1 MAPTAGPS
9 LFHHPATIL
18 RRTRFGETKPM
29 NEQFTRQTQDML
41 SAAKDARIP
50 ENVQAF
56 AEDSVAKTRD
66 AYSKMTVAAN
76 ESARA
81 AEEILQVAQAG
92 AKSFGEKI
100 LHNTNVN
107 AEAIFDAA
115 EAMARAKTLP
125 EIARL
130 QALFVQQQLAAA
142 SSQSKEF
149 FELSSKIS
157 RQTLESMNAVATK
170 TFEQMKK
177 VG

>member
-1 MAPTAGPS
+1 
-9 LFHHPATIL
+9 
-18 RRTRFGETKPM
+18 M
-29 NEQFTRQTQDML
+29 NEEFTRQTQEML

-66 AYSKMTVAAN
+66 AYSKMSAAAK
-76 ESARA
+76 EGAQA
-81 AEEILQVAQAG
+81 AEEVILTAQAG
-92 AKSFGEKI
+92 AKSFGEKF
-100 LHNTNVN
+100 LQNASVN
-107 AEAIFDAA
+107 AEAMFDVA

-130 QALFVQQQLAAA
+130 QATFIQQQLAAA

-157 RQTLESMNAVATK
+157 RQTLEGINAIATK
-170 TFEQMKK
+170 TFDQMKK

>member
-1 MAPTAGPS
+1 
-9 LFHHPATIL
+9 
-18 RRTRFGETKPM
+18 M
-29 NEQFTRQTQDML
+29 NEEFTRQAQDML
-41 SAAKDARIP
+41 TAAKDARIP

-66 AYSKMTVAAN
+66 AYSKMSAAAK
-76 ESARA
+76 EGAQA
-81 AEEILQVAQAG
+81 AEEVMLTAQAG

-100 LHNTNVN
+100 LRNASAN

-115 EAMARAKTLP
+115 EAMARAKTVP

-130 QALFVQQQLAAA
+130 QASFVQQQLAAA
-142 SSQSKEF
+142 STQSKEF

-157 RQTLESMNAVATK
+157 RQTLEGMNAIATK
-170 TFEQMKK
+170 TFDQMKK

>member
-1 MAPTAGPS
+1 
-9 LFHHPATIL
+9 
-18 RRTRFGETKPM
+18 M
-29 NEQFTRQTQDML
+29 NEQFTRQAEDL
-41 SAAKDARIP
+41 LAAAKDARIP

-66 AYSKMTVAAN
+66 AYSKMSAAAK
-76 ESARA
+76 ESAQA
-81 AEEILQVAQAG
+81 TEEIFQAAQAG

-100 LHNTNVN
+100 LHNASVN

-115 EAMARAKTLP
+115 EAMARAKTVP

-130 QALFVQQQLAAA
+130 QASFVQQQLAAA
-142 SSQSKEF
+142 STQTKEF
-149 FELSSKIS
+149 FELSNKIS
-157 RQTLESMNAVATK
+157 RQTLESVNAVATK